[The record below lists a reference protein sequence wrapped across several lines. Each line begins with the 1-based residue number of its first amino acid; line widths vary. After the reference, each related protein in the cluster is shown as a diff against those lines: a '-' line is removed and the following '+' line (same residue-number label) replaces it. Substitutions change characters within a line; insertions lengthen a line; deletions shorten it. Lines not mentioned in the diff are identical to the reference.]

1 MSGDGVENNEMVLSL
16 VVKVVMSYRVRVVK
30 GVSDA

>member
-1 MSGDGVENNEMVLSL
+1 MELKIMRVVMVLSL
-16 VVKVVMSYRVRVVK
+16 VVKVVMSHRVRVVK